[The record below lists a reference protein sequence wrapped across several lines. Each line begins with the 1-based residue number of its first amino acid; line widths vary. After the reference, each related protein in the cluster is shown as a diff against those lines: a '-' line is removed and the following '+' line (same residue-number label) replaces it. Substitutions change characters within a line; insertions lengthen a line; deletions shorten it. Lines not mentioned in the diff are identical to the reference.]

1 MVNERCLER
10 EKLLLE
16 WTQCSR
22 RLGKLLDEHLATI
35 KSRAPNSAGFEDQN
49 SAGEGVRN
57 RGVPQILRPCEH
69 ARLCLKEWLCF

>member
-35 KSRAPNSAGFEDQN
+35 KSRAPNSAGFEDQI
-49 SAGEGVRN
+49 R
-57 RGVPQILRPCEH
+57 L
-69 ARLCLKEWLCF
+69 ARASETEACRKYFGHVNTHGCV